1 MTRKVAVLGLGTRG
15 GDIARAFHASG
26 WAVSGFDPDPI
37 ATGVPGLKRDW
48 SRETTISGTVRGA
61 DWVVICL
68 PERLELMRKVI
79 QRAQGEA
86 PREATIAVV
95 TTDFDV
101 DAVQGCALRPAK
113 VLRVDQGADGGYV
126 IDVSSKTDASAK
138 SDATIVLSQLA
149 AQEFTPKAQPP
160 QPPEEKAE
168 SA

>member
-15 GDIARAFHASG
+15 GDIARAFHATG

-37 ATGVPGLKRDW
+37 AEGVPDLKRDW
-48 SRETTISGTVRGA
+48 TRESTISSTVCGA

-86 PREATIAVV
+86 PRDTTIAVV
-95 TTDFDV
+95 TKDFDV
-101 DAVQGCALRPAK
+101 DAVQGCALRPAH
-113 VLRVDQGADGGYV
+113 VLRVDQGENGGYV
-126 IDVSSKTDASAK
+126 IDVSSKTDAKAK
-138 SDATIVLSQLA
+138 SDATMVLSQLA
-149 AQEFTPKAQPP
+149 AQEFGPKPRSVQPP
-160 QPPEEKAE
+160 KAE

>member
-15 GDIARAFHASG
+15 GDIARAFHATG
-26 WAVSGFDPDPI
+26 WEVSGFDPDPG
-37 ATGVPGLKRDW
+37 AEGVPNFKRDW

-86 PREATIAVV
+86 PRDATIAVV
-95 TTDFDV
+95 TRNFDI
-101 DAVQGCALRPAK
+101 DAVQGCALRPAH
-113 VLRVDQGADGGYV
+113 VLRVDEGESGGYV
-126 IDVSSKTDASAK
+126 IDVSSKTDAGAK
-138 SDATIVLSQLA
+138 SDATTVLAQLA
-149 AQEFTPKAQPP
+149 AQEFAPKDRAVQPP
-160 QPPEEKAE
+160 KAE

>member
-26 WAVSGFDPDPI
+26 WAVTGFDPDPI
-37 ATGVPGLKRDW
+37 AEGVPDFKRDW

-61 DWVVICL
+61 DWVVVCL

-86 PREATIAVV
+86 RKDATIAVV
-95 TTDFDV
+95 TRDFDV
-101 DAVQGCALRPAK
+101 DAVQNCALRPAF
-113 VLRVDQGADGGYV
+113 VVRVDQGEDGGYV
-126 IDVSSKTDASAK
+126 IDVSSKTAPSAK
-138 SDATIVLSQLA
+138 SDATQVLSQMA
-149 AQEFTPKAQPP
+149 AQEFAPKERLP
-160 QPPEEKAE
+160 QPPAAE

>member
-15 GDIARAFHASG
+15 GDIARAFHATG

-37 ATGVPGLKRDW
+37 AEGVPDLKRDW
-48 SRETTISGTVRGA
+48 TRESTISSTVRGA

-86 PREATIAVV
+86 PRDTTIAVV
-95 TTDFDV
+95 TKDFDV
-101 DAVQGCALRPAK
+101 DAVQGCALRPAH
-113 VLRVDQGADGGYV
+113 VLRVDQGENGGYV
-126 IDVSSKTDASAK
+126 IDVSPKTDAKAK
-138 SDATIVLSQLA
+138 SDATMVLSQLA
-149 AQEFTPKAQPP
+149 AQEFGPKPRSVQPP
-160 QPPEEKAE
+160 KAE